1 MRSIR
6 TTGRSSTR
14 FTTQA
19 CSRASGRPS
28 PCWTAGTGG
37 FSTGRST
44 KRTWTASSQTSR
56 PLPTSRCTSPSPT
69 KPGAIPRRPPEL
81 FRPGPRPDEWD
92 EGTWRPFLDLEASV
106 RLPGR
111 DHQDLPAAR
120 TDGGD
125 DPPARRELKP
135 PRIRD
140 VGSARGRHD
149 AVVGGALGVAE
160 TAVPDHDGH
169 GRYANPGQV
178 R

>member
-6 TTGRSSTR
+6 TTGRSSMR
-14 FTTQA
+14 STTQA
-19 CSRASGRPS
+19 YYRASGRPS
-28 PCWTAGTGG
+28 PSWTAGTGG

-44 KRTWTASSQTSR
+44 KRTWTVSSQTSR

-69 KPGAIPRRPPEL
+69 KAGAIPRRPPEL
-81 FRPGPRPDEWD
+81 FRPGPRPDERD
-92 EGTWRPFLDLEASV
+92 ERTWRAFADLEASV

-125 DPPARRELKP
+125 APPTRRELQP

-140 VGSARGRHD
+140 VGSARRGHD
-149 AVVGGALGVAE
+149 AVVGGALGIAE
-160 TAVPDHDGH
+160 AAVPDHDGH
-169 GRYANPGQV
+169 R